1 MNVLIKEGLYVVQ
14 NNFDQRVLCAK
25 CTFQMC
31 YNGTCNPNQEQRKY
45 NGQIQQLKYCK
56 EAKRGIPSNQHMLNF
71 VVFHVQLFNTYL
83 HILLNTK
90 QPSTGQVHVKIIVVA
105 IVAIVTLFIHL
116 LQSPMGSDP
125 RQGFQVASETLHEQV
140 L

>member
-31 YNGTCNPNQEQRKY
+31 YNGTCNLNQEQRKY

>member
-31 YNGTCNPNQEQRKY
+31 YSGTCNLNQEQRKY